1 MKIKNCV
8 LWHINMAL
16 EEGVWD
22 SGFRFQMVGIQDSD
36 YVFQGTI
43 NEVRSNIIIVN
54 PHDNIIY

>member
-1 MKIKNCV
+1 MCV
-8 LWHINMAL
+8 LWDYNMAL